1 MSKEELL
8 SDIIEKPKPLS
19 KEQRDALLSSSS
31 HVRIVAGAG
40 TGKTETITRKI
51 AYLLLYGET
60 DPTKI
65 VAFTFTEKAA
75 QSMKSRIYE
84 RVRQLR
90 GEEAC
95 ARLGEMFIGTIHGFC
110 LRILEDHFGY
120 GDHNVLNENQEMA
133 FIMREG
139 WGLGLGKNGNYAQNC
154 RDFIR
159 SVNVVY
165 DELISRK
172 ELAKKATDFLRH
184 VERYEELLDRHKL
197 LTFGRMIYLVVQGLR
212 ESPAPLKKIEHLILD
227 EYQDINKAQETL
239 IKLIGKQASVFI
251 VGDPRQSIYQ
261 WRGSDESCFEEFST
275 IFPGCE
281 TIDLTENRRSVG
293 RIVRIANA
301 FASTFEGVRYK
312 DIRPTREQLGQ
323 CFVVDT
329 DRPDDEAK
337 WVVSQIE
344 KYVNNGRCNYN
355 DISLLLRSVTTSGG
369 AFIDLLRE
377 KSIPYLVGGK
387 VGLFRRPEAQAVGKL
402 FVWLH
407 GSGFWVED
415 PWNWHNRTKG
425 DDLLV
430 SALSI
435 WQLATGITPTK
446 EHISDVLNW
455 KANLLAGEF
464 ENFTEAY
471 HDLLIRLG
479 YLTLDPGGRMH
490 AAIMANLGRFN
501 TLLTDYES
509 SIRFGGRPVD
519 WDRVMN
525 GLCWYINA
533 YATGAYDE
541 QPSEDIRGINA
552 VQIMTIHQ
560 AKGLEWPIVFVP
572 CLTNLRFPSK
582 NTGKKQDWH
591 IPRYIFDVA
600 RYEGSINDERRLFYV
615 AITRAKDLLI
625 LSRFSR
631 MNKSIGQSPFLPP
644 IRSELTELNP
654 DRNLPMVEVSPA
666 SEDDEIHTFSA
677 GEIINF
683 LKCPHFYRLRV
694 LWQYQP
700 GLVTALGYGKSLHFC
715 LRWASE
721 LIKSG
726 ENPEQA
732 ILKAVEEKF
741 HLPYAGGT
749 VRESMKRKARKTL
762 GKFVSDH
769 LEDMGRIE
777 EVEARLEFP
786 VQRATITGR
795 VDVIIKDGG
804 EMEARDYKTSDE
816 VTTSEQSGLQL
827 TLYSLGLRNIG
838 KPVSRASV
846 VNLEEAR
853 ITPVDISQESIKR
866 AREIAESAIE
876 AIKNGQFTA
885 HLGQFC
891 QTCDY
896 SKICSSCKREA
907 A

>member
-8 SDIIEKPKPLS
+8 GDIIEKPKPLS
-19 KEQRDALLSSSS
+19 EEQKDALLSTSR
-31 HVRIVAGAG
+31 HIRIVAGAG
-40 TGKTETITRKI
+40 TGKTETLTRKI
-51 AYLLLYGET
+51 ACLLLCEEI

-95 ARLGEMFIGTIHGFC
+95 AKLGEMFVGTIHGFC
-110 LRILEDHFGY
+110 LRVLEDHFGY
-120 GDHNVLNENQEMA
+120 GDHNVLNENQETA

-139 WGLGLGKNGNYAQNC
+139 WGLGLGKNGNYAHNC
-154 RDFIR
+154 REFIR

-165 DELISRK
+165 DELIGRK
-172 ELAKKATDFLRH
+172 ELGKKAGDFLGH
-184 VERYEELLDRHKL
+184 LGRYEELLDRHKL
-197 LTFGRMIYLVVQGLR
+197 LTFGRMIYLAVESLR
-212 ESPAPLKKIEHLILD
+212 ENPAPIKIIKHLIVD
-227 EYQDINKAQETL
+227 EYQDINKAQEGL
-239 IKLIGKQASVFI
+239 IRLIGQQASVFI

-261 WRGSDESCFEEFST
+261 WRGSNESCFKEFSN
-275 IFPGCE
+275 IFPGCK
-281 TIDLTENRRSVG
+281 TINLTENRRSVK
-293 RIVRIANA
+293 RIVSTANA
-301 FASTFEGVRYK
+301 FASTFEGVRYR
-312 DIRPTREQLGQ
+312 DIRPKREESGH
-323 CFVVDT
+323 CFVVDA
-329 DRPDDEAK
+329 DFPDDEAE

-344 KYVNNGRCNYN
+344 TYANNGHCNYS
-355 DISLLLRSVTTSGG
+355 DISILLRSVTTSGG
-369 AFIDLLRE
+369 PFIDLLRE
-377 KSIPYLVGGK
+377 RSIPYIVGGK
-387 VGLFRRPEAQAVGKL
+387 VGLFRRPEAQAVGEL

-407 GSGFWVED
+407 DNGFWVED
-415 PWNWHNRTKG
+415 PWNWHNRTRG

-430 SALSI
+430 SALTNWRS
-435 WQLATGITPTK
+435 ATGFTLT
-446 EHISDVLNW
+446 EQHVSDVWDW
-455 KANLLAGEF
+455 KAKLLAGEF
-464 ENFTEAY
+464 DNFTEAY

-479 YLTLDPGGRMH
+479 YLTLDPGDRMH

-509 SIRFGGRPVD
+509 SIRFGGRSVN
-519 WDRVMN
+519 WGRVMN

-582 NTGKKQDWH
+582 NTGRKQDWH
-591 IPRYIFDVA
+591 IPREMFDVA

-615 AITRAKDLLI
+615 AITRAKDLLT

-631 MNKSIGQSPFLPP
+631 MKKSIGQSPFLSP
-644 IRSELTELNP
+644 IRSGLTELNP
-654 DRNLPMVEVSPA
+654 DRNLPMVQVSLA
-666 SEDDEIHTFSA
+666 SEEDEIYTFSA

-683 LKCPHFYRLRV
+683 LKCPHFYRLRE
-694 LWQYQP
+694 LWNYQP

-715 LRWASE
+715 LRSASE

-749 VRESMKRKARKTL
+749 VRENMKRKARKTL
-762 GKFVSDH
+762 GKFVSEH
-769 LEDMGRIE
+769 LDDMGRIE

-786 VQRATITGR
+786 VQKATITGR

-804 EMEARDYKTSDE
+804 DMEARDYKTSDE
-816 VTTSEQSGLQL
+816 VTTPDQSALQL

-838 KPVSRASV
+838 RPVTRASV
-846 VNLEEAR
+846 ATLEEAR
-853 ITPVDISQESIKR
+853 IMPVDISQQCIRR
-866 AREIAESAIE
+866 ARETAEKTIE
-876 AIKNGQFTA
+876 AIKSGQFTPQPG
-885 HLGQFC
+885 HFC
-891 QTCDY
+891 ESCDY
-896 SKICSSCKREA
+896 SRICSSCQRQA